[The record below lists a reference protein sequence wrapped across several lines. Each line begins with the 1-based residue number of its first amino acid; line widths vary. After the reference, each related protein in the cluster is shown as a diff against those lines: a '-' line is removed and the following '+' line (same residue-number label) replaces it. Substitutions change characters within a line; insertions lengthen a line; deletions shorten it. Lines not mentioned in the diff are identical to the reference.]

1 MSMEMQC
8 EHMPRKARIDA
19 PGALHHICAM
29 ALDRARLNNTDIARK
44 LNITPSAV
52 SRLVAR
58 GRQEPIS
65 AEIEAML
72 FEIGYL
78 FNLEPTCPDRGNR
91 AGEKKVSVVAASVN
105 AEIPIPILSVLPA
118 MNRDGQ

>member
-1 MSMEMQC
+1 MQY
-8 EHMPRKARIDA
+8 EHMARKARIGA

-29 ALDRARLNNTDIARK
+29 AFDRAMLSNTDIARK

-72 FEIGYL
+72 F
-78 FNLEPTCPDRGNR
+78 
-91 AGEKKVSVVAASVN
+91 
-105 AEIPIPILSVLPA
+105 
-118 MNRDGQ
+118 